1 MPVRGGEL
9 TQSLDQHYFEERGAD
24 RSRFGRVFGCIDG
37 VEAREP
43 LPSGTQC
50 VRFCTNGGDATR
62 TERVTAMRGSYEAPV
77 RTVAKPCESGGTP
90 D

>member
-9 TQSLDQHYFEERGAD
+9 TQSLDQHYFEEGGSD

-43 LPSGTQC
+43 YAQW
-50 VRFCTNGGDATR
+50 N
-62 TERVTAMRGSYEAPV
+62 
-77 RTVAKPCESGGTP
+77 TVCAFLHE
-90 D
+90 